1 MAVDGRGKADRGG
14 TARRLMPP
22 SVLKEVT
29 KPGPRARLRVSWCWM
44 VLAGMLLAASLQ
56 PVGAAVQL
64 GADIDLVGLAPETRE
79 AELARLAEAGVSTVR
94 LALDWNRVEPEPG
107 SFIWEADDAAVDAAL
122 SHSLQVVL
130 LLGPCAEWA
139 VDPAWEVPPD
149 QLRNSVPRSL
159 DLWQRYSHQAIG
171 HFRQRVSHWQVREQP
186 NARRFRGTHRDYL
199 ALLQET
205 AQVLRDLDPA
215 GLLVM
220 PESGSF
226 DAAAIDRL
234 SSSSA
239 WPACDV
245 IGLYPP
251 ASAADEWRAALSWAV
266 LRHEILAADGDRTRP
281 FWLLAGDAE
290 LATERWIQYYLL
302 SAAFGADRCYLPAAA
317 IGRAWTAP
325 LAELSYLGFLRLGP
339 EVWALVM
346 EGAEGVV
353 VTAWSAEEREIS
365 ASEFGAVSDAEAVLR
380 AAPVGGA
387 PGSAARAEEGGI
399 ILKLGP
405 TPAVIAGLDVGNSLV
420 SGTPT
425 RSDVLAGLP
434 TPDLSAVPSVYA
446 DYGMAERPEF
456 GLSNRTMRGL
466 PGGDIG
472 EEPWSG
478 RPCLRTRMSRGSG
491 PGKPDNP
498 WIYFDV
504 DDRWLYLGR
513 GRTPVMITVECAGS
527 IRGEEKLGFNIMY
540 DSSTGYRFSPWQW
553 VGAGYGWRSY
563 RVVLD
568 DASFG
573 NRAGYDFRINAKGSK
588 QDLWV
593 TAVTVE
599 KLPPQE

>member
-1 MAVDGRGKADRGG
+1 
-14 TARRLMPP
+14 MPP
-22 SVLKEVT
+22 SVLTEVA
-29 KPGPRARLRVSWCWM
+29 KPGPGARLRVSWCWV
-44 VLAGMLLAASLQ
+44 VLAGLFMAASLQ
-56 PVGAAVQL
+56 TVGAALQL
-64 GADIDLVGLAPETRE
+64 GADIDLVGLAPEVRE

-94 LALDWNRVEPEPG
+94 LPLDWNRVEPEPG
-107 SFIWEADDAAVDAAL
+107 RFIWEADDAAVDAAL

-149 QLRNSVPRSL
+149 QLRNSVPRSV
-159 DLWQRYSHQAIG
+159 DLWQRYSRQAIG
-171 HFRQRVSHWQVREQP
+171 HFRERVSHWQVREQP

-199 ALLQET
+199 ALLQKT
-205 AQVLRDLDPA
+205 AEVLRELDSA
-215 GLLVM
+215 ALLVM

-226 DAAAIDRL
+226 EAAAIDRL
-234 SSSSA
+234 SQSSA
-239 WPACDV
+239 WPACDI
-245 IGLYPP
+245 IGLYP
-251 ASAADEWRAALSWAV
+251 SAGAGAEWRAALSWAV
-266 LRHEILAADGDRTRP
+266 LRNEILAPDEGRSRP
-281 FWLLAGDAE
+281 YWLLAGDAE
-290 LATERWIQYYLL
+290 MSAERWIQYYLL

-317 IGRAWTAP
+317 IDRAWTAP

-339 EVWALVM
+339 DVWALVM
-346 EGAEGVV
+346 EGPEGPVV
-353 VTAWSAEEREIS
+353 AALSAEEREIPV
-365 ASEFGAVSDAEAVLR
+365 SEFGAVSEAEAVLR

-399 ILKLGP
+399 ILNVGP
-405 TPAVIAGLDVGNSLV
+405 TPVLVAGIDSGDRVV
-420 SGTPT
+420 SGIPT
-425 RSDVLAGLP
+425 RGDVLAGLP
-434 TPDLSAVPSVYA
+434 PPDLSPVPLVYA
-446 DYGMAERPEF
+446 DFAMAERPEF
-456 GLSNRTMRGL
+456 GLSNRAMRGL

-478 RPCLRTRMSRGSG
+478 RLCLRTRMSRGRG
-491 PGKPDNP
+491 PGEADNP

-540 DSSTGYRFSPWQW
+540 DSARGYRFSPWQW
-553 VGAGYGWRSY
+553 VEAGYGWRSY

-568 DASFG
+568 DVSFG

-599 KLPPQE
+599 KLPPAE